1 MNEPTPQKSGPK
13 RLGELLLEAQI
24 LSDTDLTKGLEYGK
38 KTGMPLGR
46 VLTMLRL
53 VPDADLRAALHVQSL
68 MKFEGMPPPLAVR
81 ALRYM
86 KENSCHI
93 EWACKQVGWQ
103 SLKFKD
109 DMPPKLR
116 ELKEKY
122 ADIEQRLGPDHP
134 EIADILLQ
142 LSEFYESE
150 DMWAH
155 AEANCQLAIEQLEKA
170 LGHGNPRV
178 ANAISKLGRML
189 FLQDRYD
196 EAQAQY
202 QKAFDIKYNTLGEDD
217 LDVARALH
225 DLGEVHEVQK
235 KFADA
240 ERFYLRSLSI
250 REKFQDI
257 EEPEMLDAVRRLAF
271 VCSRRGRSPDQ
282 VLIGQLLAESG
293 IVAEEKIPEALTY
306 SREKN
311 LPLARALVALELLD
325 AESLRPVLHAQLLI
339 KSSLLPAPLAVRCLR
354 LCARRKIHIDEA
366 MTVVGWTLSEQRTR
380 NVKELLSTSDALLEA
395 EGQLPSDS
403 PEIAALCLKLA
414 ELYESYERFAEAE
427 PLFRRALSIVE
438 KQPEQDAQVLS
449 ILEKIALM
457 SVKQGKLE
465 QAEGIFKRVLQVRIQ
480 TLGPQHIDVGN
491 TCMHLG
497 RMYVQR
503 GDHASA
509 IKCLS
514 RALPI
519 AETHYGA
526 DHAHVGDVAD
536 QLAVCYYEAADYA
549 KAEPLFW
556 RAFKI
561 KRVEQ
566 DTQSPE
572 LTSLLTKLADLYNKQ
587 GQYNMADSVLAMFK
601 EDKSFLI

>member
-1 MNEPTPQKSGPK
+1 MTEPTPQKPGLK
-13 RLGELLLEAQI
+13 RIGELLLEAQI
-24 LSDTDLTKGLEYGK
+24 LSDADLAKGLEYGK
-38 KTGMPLGR
+38 KTGMALGR

-53 VPDADLRAALHVQSL
+53 VSETDLRAGLHVQSL

-86 KENSCHI
+86 KDNSCHI
-93 EWACKQVGWQ
+93 EWACKQIGWQ
-103 SLKFKD
+103 SQKFKD
-109 DMPPKLR
+109 DMPPRLR

-122 ADIEQRLGPDHP
+122 ADVEQRLGTDHP

-142 LSEFYESE
+142 LAEFYESE

-155 AEANCQLAIEQLEKA
+155 AEANCQMAIDKLERA

-189 FLQDRYD
+189 FLQNRHD
-196 EAQAQY
+196 EAQTQY

-217 LDVARALH
+217 LEVARALH
-225 DLGEVHEVQK
+225 DLGQVHEALQK
-235 KFADA
+235 FGEA

-250 REKFQDI
+250 RDKVQDI
-257 EEPEMLDAVRRLAF
+257 EEPEMLEAVRRLAF
-271 VCSRRGRSPDQ
+271 VCSRRGRAPDQ

-293 IVAEEKIPEALTY
+293 IVSEEKIPEALAH
-306 SREKN
+306 SRKNN
-311 LPLARALVALELLD
+311 LPLARAFIALQLLD
-325 AESLRPVLHAQLLI
+325 EDSLRPVLHAQLLV
-339 KSSLLPAPLAVRCLR
+339 KSNLLPAPLAVRCLR

-366 MTVVGWTLSEQRTR
+366 MKEVGWTLKEQRTH
-380 NVKELLSTSDALLEA
+380 NVAELLSTSDALLEA

-403 PEIAALCLKLA
+403 PEIANLCLKLA
-414 ELYESYERFAEAE
+414 ELYETYERYAEAE

-438 KQPEQDAQVLS
+438 KQSEHDAQLLV
-449 ILEKIALM
+449 ILEKIGLM
-457 SVKQGKLE
+457 SVKQGKFE

-480 TLGPQHIDVGN
+480 KLGPQHIDVGN

-497 RMYVQR
+497 QMYVQK
-503 GDHASA
+503 GDHINA
-509 IKCLS
+509 IKCLT

-519 AETHYGA
+519 AEKQYGA
-526 DHAHVGDVAD
+526 EHAYVGDVAD
-536 QLAVCYYEAADYA
+536 QLAVCYYETGQYD

-561 KRVEQ
+561 KRVSQ
-566 DTQSPE
+566 DTQSSE
-572 LTSLLTKLADLYNKQ
+572 ITSLLTKLADLYNKQ
-587 GQYNMADSVLAMFK
+587 GQYNMADSVLSMFK
-601 EDKSFLI
+601 ENKSVVL